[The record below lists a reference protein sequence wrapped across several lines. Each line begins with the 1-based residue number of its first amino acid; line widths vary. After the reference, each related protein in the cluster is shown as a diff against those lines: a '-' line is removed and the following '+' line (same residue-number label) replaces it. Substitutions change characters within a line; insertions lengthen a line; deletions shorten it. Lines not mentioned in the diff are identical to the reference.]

1 MSTAIKENVD
11 FIRARI
17 AAGDVTTAIS
27 MLPHP
32 RQWAPACNE
41 VGGIP
46 VLDDGGVVI
55 HHPVIIDQVQS
66 ELVAEI
72 ERKMELGKLTTTA
85 RIPLD
90 WVKPEPFKVHMGP
103 KIEMDFSKLEDY
115 TAAALVKVHD
125 GELTILKLEQLSKG
139 SDYLTLEKQFAVAL
153 TQMAQNI
160 LNNKEK

>member
-1 MSTAIKENVD
+1 MSTAIQENVE
-11 FIRARI
+11 FIRARM
-17 AAGDVTTAIS
+17 AAGDVTTSIS

-55 HHPVIIDQVQS
+55 HHPVPLDAVQS
-66 ELVAEI
+66 ELIAEI
-72 ERKMELGKLTTTA
+72 ERKMELGKLTPTA

-90 WVKPEPFKVHMGP
+90 WVRPEPYKVRMGP

-115 TAAALVKVHD
+115 TAAALVKMHG
-125 GELTILKLEQLSKG
+125 GELTILEMEKLSKG
-139 SDYLTLEKQFAVAL
+139 NDYLTLEKQFAVAL
-153 TQMAQNI
+153 IQMAQNI